1 MPSPRHPAPAAAASL
16 HCWGLANGLGQTDSS
31 SGWRSRAQPAPA
43 RARLQFVTR
52 VRDRPTRRRV
62 ACFQAGE
69 RDGPARPKLLLK
81 CALAAATALFG
92 FSVISRHF
100 ILNSVEYS
108 TPTPTS
114 VSARCSPC
122 PWWCGLSGP
131 SGRGAEA
138 GADGLE
144 GVGAGEVAGRR

>member
-1 MPSPRHPAPAAAASL
+1 MTAPPAE
-16 HCWGLANGLGQTDSS
+16 G
-31 SGWRSRAQPAPA
+31 SRASKQANEPA
-43 RARLQFVTR
+43 RQDESARSN
-52 VRDRPTRRRV
+52 
-62 ACFQAGE
+62 
-69 RDGPARPKLLLK
+69 GPARPELLLT
-81 CALAAATALFG
+81 CAVAAATALFG
-92 FSVISRHF
+92 ISVISRHF

>member
-69 RDGPARPKLLLK
+69 RAGPARRVGP
-81 CALAAATALFG
+81 
-92 FSVISRHF
+92 VQR
-100 ILNSVEYS
+100 
-108 TPTPTS
+108 
-114 VSARCSPC
+114 
-122 PWWCGLSGP
+122 SGP
-131 SGRGAEA
+131 ARAAPHVRCGSRDGAVWHQRNLTTFHIEFRGVQHPHAHQRL
-138 GADGLE
+138 GALQPLPL
-144 GVGAGEVAGRR
+144 VVRLIGALRQGG